1 MTRAH
6 CELWVHLIWTTKERE
21 PWLIKDK
28 RWNIIEHIRKIGV
41 FKDYHIDVVNGIEDH
56 LHALVAFNST
66 QTISRMVNDLKGG
79 SSRWINENNILELD
93 FTFRWQRGYA
103 AFSVS
108 PSALRNV
115 RNYILNQEVHHRKVG
130 FKEEFENIK
139 KKHS

>member
-6 CELWVHLIWTTKERE
+6 CELWDYLIWTTKGRE

-41 FKDYHIDVVNGIEDH
+41 FKDYHIDVLNGIEDQ
-56 LHALVAFNST
+56 LYALVAFNST

-93 FTFRWQRGYA
+93 FTFQWQRGYA
-103 AFSVS
+103 AFSVN

-115 RNYILNQEVHHRKVG
+115 RNYILNQEAHHRKMG
-130 FKEEFENIK
+130 FKEEFENMREGY
-139 KKHS
+139 S